1 MTTPSKAR
9 AWFLA
14 SRPRTLPAAA
24 VPVVVGT
31 GVAAQ
36 LGQVAWGP
44 ALAALGGALAIQ
56 VGTNFANDV
65 FDFEQGADGE
75 DRIGPTRAVAA
86 GWLSPAE
93 MKVGMVGAFAVAT
106 AFGAYLVSIAGWPIV
121 AIGVASILS
130 GVFYTAT
137 RRSIGYLG
145 LGDLFVLIFFGFV
158 AVGGTTLVQVGA
170 WPPLALWAGAPVGA
184 WATNIIVVN
193 NLRDRRSDARAHKRT
208 LAVRFGR
215 GFCLAEYAFLAFVS
229 YAVPVLLYVRWDLEI
244 AVLSPLITLPLA
256 VRLFVQLAQT
266 DGPALNP
273 FLGRTA
279 QMMMIHGLFFAAGLV
294 LA

>member
-1 MTTPSKAR
+1 MSRPTR
-9 AWFLA
+9 AAAWLLA

-24 VPVVVGT
+24 APVAVGT
-31 GVAAQ
+31 AVAHHVEAA
-36 LGQVAWGP
+36 AWGP

-56 VGTNFANDV
+56 VATNFANDV

-86 GWLSPAE
+86 GWLSPRE
-93 MKVGMVGAFAVAT
+93 MRVGMVSAFAVAT
-106 AFGAYLVSIAGWPIV
+106 AFGAYLVTVAGWPIV

-130 GVFYTAT
+130 GIFYTAT
-137 RRSIGYLG
+137 RHSIGYLG

-158 AVGGTTLVQVGA
+158 AVGGTALVQVGY
-170 WPPLALWAGAPVGA
+170 WPELALWAAVPVGA

-193 NLRDRRSDARAHKRT
+193 NLRDRASDARAHKRT

-215 GFCLAEYAFLAFVS
+215 TFALTEYAALALAS
-229 YAVPVLLYVRWDLEI
+229 YAVPVGLYLTGAFGA
-244 AVLSPLITLPLA
+244 AVLLPLLTLPPA
-256 VRLFVQLAQT
+256 ARLFAQLAAT

-279 QMMMIHGLFFAAGLV
+279 QMMLLHAGAFAAGLV
-294 LA
+294 WG

>member
-1 MTTPSKAR
+1 MSRPPKAR

-24 VPVVVGT
+24 APVVVGT
-31 GVAAQ
+31 AVADHVA
-36 LGQVAWGP
+36 QVAWAP

-56 VGTNFANDV
+56 IGTNFANDV

-86 GWLSPAE
+86 GWLSPGE
-93 MKVGMVGAFAVAT
+93 MRVGMIAAFTVAT
-106 AFGAYLVSIAGWPIV
+106 AFGAYLVAVAGWPIV

-130 GVFYTAT
+130 GIFYTAT
-137 RRSIGYLG
+137 RHSIGYLG

-158 AVGGTTLVQVGA
+158 AVGGTALVQVGR
-170 WPPLALWAGAPVGA
+170 WPELALWAAVPVGA

-193 NLRDRRSDARAHKRT
+193 NLRDRISDARAHKRT

-215 GFCLAEYAFLAFVS
+215 SFVLGEYAALALAS
-229 YAVPVLLYVRWDLEI
+229 YAVPVALFLSGNLGA
-244 AVLSPLITLPLA
+244 AVLLPLLTLPAAVWLF
-256 VRLFVQLAQT
+256 VRLSRA
-266 DGPALNP
+266 DGPGLNP
-273 FLGRTA
+273 FLGGTA
-279 QMMMIHGLFFAAGLV
+279 QMMLLHAATFAVGLAWG
-294 LA
+294 